1 MTSLVLRRTS
11 TVLLAA
17 CAAVLAVAMFAGP
30 ATATEGGD
38 AGAGAAAHE
47 PAGFGSGQWDG
58 MLLAGACGVLL
69 GLFVFAMSNPGEIH
83 RDGH

>member
-1 MTSLVLRRTS
+1 MTSHVLRRSS
-11 TVLLAA
+11 TVLLAV

-38 AGAGAAAHE
+38 AGGGAAQE
-47 PAGFGSGQWDG
+47 SAGFGSGLWDG
-58 MLLAGACGVLL
+58 MLLAGAGGVLL
-69 GLFVFAMSNPGEIH
+69 GLLAFGMSNPGEIH